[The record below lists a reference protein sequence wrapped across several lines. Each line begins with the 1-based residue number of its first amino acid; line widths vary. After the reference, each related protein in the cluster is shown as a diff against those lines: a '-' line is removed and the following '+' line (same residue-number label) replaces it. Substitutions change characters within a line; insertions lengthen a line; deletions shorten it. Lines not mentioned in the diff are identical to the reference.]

1 MQPERQVLL
10 MKPIKLIISSIGP
23 YAGLM
28 PEIDFERFEEQGL
41 FLITGD
47 TGAGK
52 TMIFDAICYALYGET
67 SGTYRE
73 KEYLRSEYAD
83 PSQKSFVDFYFSHQ
97 GKNYRVYREPA
108 YEREKLRGS
117 GTTWESENAILYIDG
132 SKTVEKTTK
141 VNEKIIEMLKIDCKQ
156 FKQIAMIA
164 QGEFWQLLNA
174 NTEKRTQIL
183 RTIFETGGYMDIENK
198 LYLRMKKNESEVHD
212 AERSIVQYFDDVAAD
227 AESESFEEYQELRNR
242 ADNPKGTWEIEEMLA
257 VIDALTESDNASLTS
272 VSKEAAKTETE
283 LKQIRDK
290 LAQAELSNKQI
301 ERVKILEQ
309 ESKKLDEI
317 KKEMTDAETLL
328 DRQKTASREV
338 NPSYVAWKTKSDEV
352 VSTQKKISDKT
363 AQKAVAEKQVE
374 ESKNRLAEA
383 EKRKPEQEELKKLV
397 IKING
402 EEAKYRQRKE
412 LTEKLTALE
421 TALEADKKKEAEL
434 EVSRTALNE
443 KIESL
448 QKTISDYKD
457 KPVEFE
463 KSKTEG
469 RELQNREDDFKEIL
483 EKKTKERNKRQTD
496 LKKKQATFLQSFEAY
511 EKANAERIKA
521 EKIIEGNKAGI
532 LAKDLQEGQECPV
545 CGSVHHPKL
554 AKLPETSV
562 SEEEFESLKA
572 AEDSMLER
580 KTADNTAA
588 EKAKTALEEYEELM
602 RNEVLD
608 SLNGSGF
615 EKDTEGKDLDGLIA
629 ILKDAEKGLADKI
642 NENKLLTAKL
652 EKECKLFEKAQK
664 EHAKAT
670 GDEKE
675 QLEARKA
682 ELLESNNKTRQE
694 EAETRATLKTLQ
706 ELSYDDWEKALAER
720 KSADKTIREIE
731 KLLEDSSN
739 AKAGA
744 DKELAGIKAAL
755 DLLNENL
762 KTRTEEEKECKT
774 VLYKKLGEHK
784 FSSLEEMLSLTV
796 SEEKLNETD
805 KKINEYKQALT
816 TNKTQLRQARE
827 DAKGKEFVDLEAL
840 DAQCKEQDKLFKA
853 INAEVN
859 KITNRME
866 NNAEKK
872 KNISEQRDGFEKS
885 RKEYYTCKRLY
896 ELTHGTTRNGKI
908 TLEQFVQAAG
918 FDGIIAAANRRLLPM
933 SDQQFELFRQV
944 DSIGKQSNN
953 FLDLVVMD
961 YNTGRRRP
969 VGTLS
974 GGESFKASLSLALG
988 LSDTIS
994 TSKGGIQM
1002 DALFIDEGFGTLD
1015 KKSIDTA
1022 VEILQNLTG
1031 ANKLVGVI
1039 SHREELIEKIP
1050 DSQQIMVEKTAKG
1063 SKITFDS

>member
-1 MQPERQVLL
+1 
-10 MKPIKLIISSIGP
+10 
-23 YAGLM
+23 
-28 PEIDFERFEEQGL
+28 
-41 FLITGD
+41 
-47 TGAGK
+47 
-52 TMIFDAICYALYGET
+52 
-67 SGTYRE
+67 
-73 KEYLRSEYAD
+73 
-83 PSQKSFVDFYFSHQ
+83 
-97 GKNYRVYREPA
+97 
-108 YEREKLRGS
+108 
-117 GTTWESENAILYIDG
+117 
-132 SKTVEKTTK
+132 
-141 VNEKIIEMLKIDCKQ
+141 
-156 FKQIAMIA
+156 
-164 QGEFWQLLNA
+164 
-174 NTEKRTQIL
+174 
-183 RTIFETGGYMDIENK
+183 
-198 LYLRMKKNESEVHD
+198 
-212 AERSIVQYFDDVAAD
+212 
-227 AESESFEEYQELRNR
+227 
-242 ADNPKGTWEIEEMLA
+242 
-257 VIDALTESDNASLTS
+257 
-272 VSKEAAKTETE
+272 
-283 LKQIRDK
+283 
-290 LAQAELSNKQI
+290 
-301 ERVKILEQ
+301 
-309 ESKKLDEI
+309 
-317 KKEMTDAETLL
+317 
-328 DRQKTASREV
+328 
-338 NPSYVAWKTKSDEV
+338 
-352 VSTQKKISDKT
+352 
-363 AQKAVAEKQVE
+363 
-374 ESKNRLAEA
+374 
-383 EKRKPEQEELKKLV
+383 
-397 IKING
+397 
-402 EEAKYRQRKE
+402 
-412 LTEKLTALE
+412 
-421 TALEADKKKEAEL
+421 
-434 EVSRTALNE
+434 
-443 KIESL
+443 
-448 QKTISDYKD
+448 
-457 KPVEFE
+457 
-463 KSKTEG
+463 
-469 RELQNREDDFKEIL
+469 
-483 EKKTKERNKRQTD
+483 
-496 LKKKQATFLQSFEAY
+496 
-511 EKANAERIKA
+511 
-521 EKIIEGNKAGI
+521 
-532 LAKDLQEGQECPV
+532 
-545 CGSVHHPKL
+545 
-554 AKLPETSV
+554 
-562 SEEEFESLKA
+562 
-572 AEDSMLER
+572 MLER

-615 EKDTEGKDLDGLIA
+615 EKKTEGKDLDGLIEV
-629 ILKDAEKGLADKI
+629 LKDAEKVLADKI

-670 GDEKE
+670 GDEKD
-675 QLEARKA
+675 QLEARKT
-682 ELLESNNKTRQE
+682 ELLESKNKTQQE
-694 EAETRATLKTLQ
+694 MAETRATLKTLQ
-706 ELSYDDWEKALAER
+706 ELSYEDWEKALAER
-720 KSADKTIREIE
+720 KSAEKTIHEIE

-744 DKELAGIKAAL
+744 DKNLAGIKAAL

-784 FSSLEEMLSLTV
+784 FSSLEEMLLLTV

-827 DAKGKEFVDLEAL
+827 DAKGKGFVDLEAL